1 MSKKDGKIRFINYFS
16 YGMNDFIGAGAFA
29 LTSAWLL
36 YFYTTFCGLTPIE
49 ASSIFAL
56 ARIVDAV
63 ASPTMGFITDNFHK
77 TALGRKIWKK
87 KILFISSNTFNYCI
101 FSYLGQWFLLFILC
115 WDLYSI

>member
-1 MSKKDGKIRFINYFS
+1 LSKKDGKLSFINFFA

-36 YFYTTFCGLTPIE
+36 YFYTTFCGLTAIQ

-56 ARIVDAV
+56 ARVVDAV

-77 TALGRKIWKK
+77 TRLGRRFGRRK
-87 KILFISSNTFNYCI
+87 F
-101 FSYLGQWFLLFILC
+101 FLLAAIPLVVIYTFMSDILC
-115 WDLYSI
+115 NIKICND

>member
-1 MSKKDGKIRFINYFS
+1 MSKKDGKLRFINYFS

-36 YFYTTFCGLTPIE
+36 YFYTTFCGLTAIQ

-56 ARIVDAV
+56 ARVVDAV

-77 TALGRKIWKK
+77 TRLGQN
-87 KILFISSNTFNYCI
+87 LEEED
-101 FSYLGQWFLLFILC
+101 FSYWQPSLWLL
-115 WDLYSI
+115 SIPSCG